1 MKPIQNWLDEYGE
14 SHQNKINKKI
24 HWICVPAIMFSLIGL
39 LWSIPHH
46 YMPIIY
52 NDFKLN
58 WAIIIMILVLIYYF
72 KLSNLMGIGML
83 FIGFFIL
90 IGNFFINKIFYTPL
104 WMISVLIFIVAW
116 IGQFIGHEI
125 EGKKPS
131 FFKDLQFLLI
141 GPAWLLSFIYN
152 KIGIK
157 Y

>member
-24 HWICVPAIMFSLIGL
+24 HWVCVPAIMFSLIGL

-58 WAIIIMILVLIYYF
+58 WAIIIMILVLMYYF